1 LFQLCGKSMV
11 KKYFVLQAWQNLPS
25 KIKENILC
33 LLPIRIN
40 ATTLLL
46 PTLDMGC
53 RLFWA
58 LMIQRH

>member
-1 LFQLCGKSMV
+1 MFSIVATGSSAWIEVRRSSGQFVSAV
-11 KKYFVLQAWQNLPS
+11 WKKYG
-25 KIKENILC
+25 
-33 LLPIRIN
+33 
-40 ATTLLL
+40 TTLLL